1 MEKPDLPSPTALSF
15 PDLAEPP
22 AARSLAN
29 KRLLQSREKLV
40 APKHSPCGSHSASAC
55 WPRSRIA

>member
-1 MEKPDLPSPTALSF
+1 MEKPDLPSPTVLSF

-22 AARSLAN
+22 AAGSLAN

-40 APKHSPCGSHSASAC
+40 GPKHSSR
-55 WPRSRIA
+55 PR

>member
-1 MEKPDLPSPTALSF
+1 MEKPDLRSPTVLSF

-22 AARSLAN
+22 AAGSLPN

-40 APKHSPCGSHSASAC
+40 GPKHSSR
-55 WPRSRIA
+55 PR